1 MLWAWERPEDLR
13 FIDPAKTGVAFLAQT
28 LTLESDEVRFRP
40 RRQPLKVPDG
50 VYLVAVTR
58 IDSVKLAERRPA
70 FSDRQIEQLS
80 GLVVKTLENPGVRGV
95 QIDFDAV
102 VSERGFYRDLV
113 SDVRRALPRGTHLSM
128 TALASW
134 CVGDLWLQ
142 DMDVDEAVPMAF
154 VMGADSER
162 IRAYLNSG
170 IEWREPLCT
179 ESYGISVD
187 EPPIPGLVPGRRI
200 YYFKNEAWNS
210 RDLQHLE

>member
-40 RRQPLKVPDG
+40 RRQPLIVPDG

-58 IDSVKLAERRPA
+58 IDSVKLAERRPVY
-70 FSDRQIEQLS
+70 SDRQIEQLS
-80 GLVVKTLENPGVRGV
+80 GLIVKTLEDPRVRGV

-113 SDVRRALPRGTHLSM
+113 LYLRKALPRDTHLSM

-162 IRAYLNSG
+162 IRAYLNGGS
-170 IEWREPLCT
+170 EWRETPCP
-179 ESYGISVD
+179 ENYGLSGGA
-187 EPPIPGLVPGRRI
+187 PPIPGLVPGRPI
-200 YYFKNEAWNS
+200 YHF
-210 RDLQHLE
+210 